1 MIFVS
6 EKLHRLCFRYLVH
19 EDASRER
26 TIRKLGRGGGGENGD
41 ERTTAR
47 KPKAFFSERWEGR
60 LWPTTLHALG
70 FTLPINSYRW
80 QPFPSQRLLPPSRQR
95 SVFPFNSIIS
105 RPFLFSPPSPPF
117 LPFLSLPWNF
127 YPPLSFLIN
136 LWNFAFRPSNGKKRR
151 QQRNYS
157 VLLAFEKIEKGTMW
171 CSVFWA
177 INGVMASFHIQN
189 R

>member
-26 TIRKLGRGGGGENGD
+26 TIRKLGRGGGENGD

-157 VLLAFEKIEKGTMW
+157 VLLA
-171 CSVFWA
+171 
-177 INGVMASFHIQN
+177 
-189 R
+189 